1 LGVVGIVLSELD
13 PYGNNSG
20 DPTGDGLTGEADPA
34 GDAEVALKLGAAG
47 EADPAGD
54 AEVALKLGAFGE
66 ADPIG
71 DAEVGL
77 KVGTIIDD
85 EISLMM
91 GPTGDAGLVVDT
103 AWFCILVLEDEFV
116 DEPESKSLGAT
127 PSSPCS
133 FGL

>member
-1 LGVVGIVLSELD
+1 LKGAWGKGLGVVGIVLSELD

-20 DPTGDGLTGEADPA
+20 DPTGDGLT
-34 GDAEVALKLGAAG
+34 G

>member
-1 LGVVGIVLSELD
+1 MLSTYIKPLKLILF
-13 PYGNNSG
+13 Y
-20 DPTGDGLTGEADPA
+20 PTGDGLTGEADPA
-34 GDAEVALKLGAAG
+34 GDAEVVLKLGTAG

-116 DEPESKSLGAT
+116 DEPESKSWEDNLKNKK
-127 PSSPCS
+127 
-133 FGL
+133 